1 MTEMNNK
8 TKDAFHSTS
17 NDQNTYHFLAEKVTV
32 LVTGE
37 QTNGEYAVAHIIE
50 PPEDGT
56 APHIHEDEDESFFIV
71 KGQFTFYVGDDV
83 FEAKAGD
90 YVFAPRGILH
100 RFVSGPVES
109 EFIVTA
115 TPSGFDRFIDE
126 LGTPVSKDASLPK
139 AEPPSKEFLKR
150 LVEVSKTFKIT
161 YPGLYIED

>member
-1 MTEMNNK
+1 MTEINNK
-8 TKDAFHSTS
+8 TKEAFHSTS

-50 PPEDGT
+50 PPKMG
-56 APHIHEDEDESFFIV
+56 PPLHIHEDDDESFFIV
-71 KGQFTFYVGDDV
+71 NGQFTFYVGDEV

-90 YVFAPRGILH
+90 YVFAPRGIPH
-100 RFVSGPVES
+100 RFVSGPEES

-115 TPSGFDRFIDE
+115 TPAGFDQFINE

-139 AEPPSKEFLKR
+139 AEPPSEEFMKR
-150 LVEVSKTFKIT
+150 LVEVSKTFNIT
-161 YPGLYIED
+161 YPGLKI